1 MLLMGSRPFSAPLR
15 RGFLYTGCLTCVGG
29 IFAVVTVDI
38 PWEGRKMTEPT
49 GDGYDR
55 YRPPQEQPTRPMQP
69 VEEQPTQS
77 TQPVQEQP
85 TQAMPPAQEQPTQ
98 TMPLQQPTQQ
108 FGQVPYQGPAQ
119 QPMGDAGQGAA
130 AMPAP
135 NGEEQGNVG
144 GRHSGKGKK
153 KPWYKRPWVWIVVAV
168 VLILG
173 LAFGQGGSKEASA
186 PASSKSNQS
195 AISQPSKET
204 FDMQTLVGKK
214 WDEASKTLADHHWT
228 ATDYTVQTDDGK
240 TPILGGNWTV
250 TAVSSDAKPVISL
263 KHDTSTPQPS
273 STQPA
278 DPRESALEQKLST
291 SAALSACKQY
301 GKQQYPYGFKTHD
314 ITGVIQDFTPKDD
327 NTWFYKATADVTNQY
342 GAKAKGLNYECTVT
356 GTTAAPQVIEFNVY

>member
-1 MLLMGSRPFSAPLR
+1 
-15 RGFLYTGCLTCVGG
+15 
-29 IFAVVTVDI
+29 
-38 PWEGRKMTEPT
+38 MTDPT

-55 YRPPQEQPTRPMQP
+55 YRPQQEQPTQPMQP
-69 VEEQPTQS
+69 VQEQPTQPM
-77 TQPVQEQP
+77 QPVQEQP

-119 QPMGDAGQGAA
+119 QPMGDAEQWAA

-186 PASSKSNQS
+186 PASSKSTQS

-250 TAVSSDAKPVISL
+250 TGVSADAKPVISL
-263 KHDTSTPQPS
+263 RHDTAA
-273 STQPA
+273 QPA
-278 DPRESALEQKLST
+278 PAPAQ
-291 SAALSACKQY
+291 SAAPAPAQEPAQEQAPAQAPAPAPAPDTYEYYQNCDAVRAAGKAPLYQGQPGYRPALDRDHDGVAC
-301 GKQQYPYGFKTHD
+301 
-314 ITGVIQDFTPKDD
+314 
-327 NTWFYKATADVTNQY
+327 
-342 GAKAKGLNYECTVT
+342 E
-356 GTTAAPQVIEFNVY
+356 